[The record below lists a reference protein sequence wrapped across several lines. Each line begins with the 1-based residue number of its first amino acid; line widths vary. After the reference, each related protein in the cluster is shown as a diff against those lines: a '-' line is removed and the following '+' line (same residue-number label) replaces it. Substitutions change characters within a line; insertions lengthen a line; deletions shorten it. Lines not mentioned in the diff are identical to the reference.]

1 MTTVK
6 INPGPGA
13 YEKIETITKTGQIYL
28 SKHKSSGATIINPAH
43 SKRFP
48 GKPGNINI

>member
-1 MTTVK
+1 MTSIK

-13 YEKIETITKTGQIYL
+13 YEKIETITKTGIVFL
-28 SKHKSSGATIINPAH
+28 SKHKSSGATVINPAH

-48 GKPGNINI
+48 EKPGKKFN